1 MFLLLA
7 TVNWNYV
14 QLFQHVHVPVNS
26 IFKPQ
31 ALHVEFSVSQISI
44 PKAFVV
50 VTCYGSIL
58 GHTMQSNAPTRKGKS
73 PLQTTPFS
81 FHSPVPRIIILLIIC
96 LTINKQK
103 KWLNFQSYAKISKD
117 PKYSKNSLVSVRF
130 STEATYSNTPS
141 PSQVLLNY

>member
-1 MFLLLA
+1 MFNFFSMYMYQSILYLNPRHYTLNFQSVKFPSPRHLWWSRA
-7 TVNWNYV
+7 TVQSW
-14 QLFQHVHVPVNS
+14 
-26 IFKPQ
+26 
-31 ALHVEFSVSQISI
+31 
-44 PKAFVV
+44 
-50 VTCYGSIL
+50 